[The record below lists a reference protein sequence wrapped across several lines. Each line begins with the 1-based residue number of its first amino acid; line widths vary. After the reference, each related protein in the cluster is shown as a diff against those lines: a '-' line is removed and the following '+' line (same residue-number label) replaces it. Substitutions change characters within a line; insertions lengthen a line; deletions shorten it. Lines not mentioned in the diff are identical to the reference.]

1 MEFLTSLTQYV
12 EILLAIHA
20 AASMITALTPT
31 PKDDDFLGKVYKVI
45 ETMALVVGRA
55 KER

>member
-1 MEFLTSLTQYV
+1 MDFVTTLTKYV
-12 EILLAIHA
+12 EILLAVHA

-31 PKDDDFLGKVYKVI
+31 PKDDDFLGKIYKVI
-45 ETMALVVGRA
+45 ETLALVVGRA

>member
-1 MEFLTSLTQYV
+1 MDFLTSLTQYV

-31 PKDDDFLGKVYKVI
+31 PKDDDFLGKAYKVI